1 MIVYG
6 EESYK
11 IMGACFEVYNHIE
24 CGFDEPIY
32 QECLEIDFRLRDLP
46 CVPQV
51 SLPITYKGQL
61 LEKYFK
67 PDFCCYEKIILE
79 IKSVSALDE
88 AHRSQ
93 VHNYLKATGFKVGL
107 LVNFGA
113 RRELEHERIVY

>member
-1 MIVYG
+1 LRFTITLGVG
-6 EESYK
+6 LTNRSIK
-11 IMGACFEVYNHIE
+11 NAWRSN
-24 CGFDEPIY
+24 FDCE
-32 QECLEIDFRLRDLP
+32 
-46 CVPQV
+46 
-51 SLPITYKGQL
+51 ITYKGQL

-79 IKSVSALDE
+79 TKSVSALDE